1 MITERVEGGHH
12 FKDVYNLI
20 QFLITTCHLK
30 NLRGEKS
37 KDLWQVNFV

>member
-20 QFLITTCHLK
+20 HLK
-30 NLRGEKS
+30 NLKGGKS
-37 KDLWQVNFV
+37 KDLWQVNFVIEWIYR